1 MMVRIIVLSFIIL
14 SATNTQAQKTRTIAF
29 YNVENL
35 FDTIDGQ
42 NDDAEFLPNSKNEWN
57 SVRYFEK
64 LDHLNHVIEQF
75 KSPLIIGFCEIE
87 NAAVIR
93 DLNQRSASRKNF
105 GLVHFESPDTRGID
119 VAMTYDSMTLKLVAS
134 GYIRYSPPGKSEPS
148 TRDIVWGKFV
158 HKKDTIIGVV
168 NHWPSRIGGQAESE
182 PKRLEAASQA
192 RNFIDS
198 LLNVQPNYKLFFMGD
213 LNDYPSDKAPLMI
226 AEKLTPMIVAASGQF
241 GGTHHY
247 NGEWD
252 VLDHIFV
259 SYGLVKKKGIKV
271 KMNSGTIYSADFM
284 LSEYKGKTVPYRSY
298 GSGKYLG
305 GYSDHLPVSI
315 EVSVP

>member
-14 SATNTQAQKTRTIAF
+14 FATNTQAQKTRTIAF

-134 GYIRYSPPGKSEPS
+134 GYIRYSLPGKSEPS

-213 LNDYPSDKAPLMI
+213 LNDYPSDKAPL
-226 AEKLTPMIVAASGQF
+226 
-241 GGTHHY
+241 
-247 NGEWD
+247 
-252 VLDHIFV
+252 